1 MEIITTHTVGLD
13 GLRIYGFHGVY
24 PEEALTGHWFRLD
37 LQVEVTKR
45 TDPESDDLSKTLNY
59 GDLQDICRLQ
69 MAIRADLLETV
80 CARIIQQIRMKHP
93 TAGEVRIRLTK
104 EHPAF
109 TGGCS
114 AVFVE
119 FFSRPAEL

>member
-1 MEIITTHTVGLD
+1 MTTLTVGLE
-13 GLRIYGFHGVY
+13 GLRLFAFHGVY

-37 LQVEVTKR
+37 LQVETPVQS
-45 TDPESDDLSKTLNY
+45 DPESDDLATTLNY
-59 GDLQDICRLQ
+59 GDLHEICRTE

-80 CARIIQQIRMKHP
+80 CSRIIRQIRMFHP
-93 TAGEVRIRLTK
+93 TSGSIRIRMTK

-114 AVFVE
+114 GVFVE
-119 FFSRPAEL
+119 FLSLPEEL